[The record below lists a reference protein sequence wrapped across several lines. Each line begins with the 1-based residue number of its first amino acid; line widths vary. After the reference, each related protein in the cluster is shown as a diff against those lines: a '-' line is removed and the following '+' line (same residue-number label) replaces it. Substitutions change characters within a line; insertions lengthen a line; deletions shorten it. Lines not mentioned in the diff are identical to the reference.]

1 MRMSGEIAIVTGSTS
16 GLGKEIA
23 RMFAAEG
30 AQVVVTGRNQERG
43 DAWAKEI
50 REQGGDAHFVSADLS
65 DLGQCGALVEAT
77 VDRFGGLTVLVNN
90 HVAATGDGKLG
101 DVGLEEWE
109 TKVRV
114 NLTAPAWLMK
124 AAIPHMQAAGHG
136 AIINISSRAA
146 ERGTPNLAAYA
157 ASKGGLN
164 AVTRSVAIDYA
175 KDGIR
180 CNSVTPGYIL
190 HEVRDADIDPAKLAR
205 VSGQHLT
212 RLISAADV
220 AHCCVWLAS
229 KEGEVITGL
238 DIPVSGGSTTARA
251 LTLG

>member
-1 MRMSGEIAIVTGSTS
+1 V
-16 GLGKEIA
+16 
-23 RMFAAEG
+23 
-30 AQVVVTGRNQERG
+30 
-43 DAWAKEI
+43 
-50 REQGGDAHFVSADLS
+50 
-65 DLGQCGALVEAT
+65 
-77 VDRFGGLTVLVNN
+77 
-90 HVAATGDGKLG
+90 KL
-101 DVGLEEWE
+101 DEWE
-109 TKVRV
+109 LKVRV

-136 AIINISSRAA
+136 AIVNISSRAA
-146 ERGTPNLAAYA
+146 ERGTPGLAAYA

-164 AVTRSVAIDYA
+164 ALTRSVAIDYA

-190 HEVRDADIDPAKLAR
+190 HEVRDADITPEKLAR

-220 AHCCVWLAS
+220 AYCCVWLAS
-229 KEGEVITGL
+229 KEGEVVTGL